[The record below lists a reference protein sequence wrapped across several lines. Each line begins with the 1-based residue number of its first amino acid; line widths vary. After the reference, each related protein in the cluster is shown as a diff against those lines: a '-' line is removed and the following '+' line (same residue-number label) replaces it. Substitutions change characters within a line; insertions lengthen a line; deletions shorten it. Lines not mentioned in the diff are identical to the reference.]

1 MCSCRSCRRVFARRA
16 SNGGFLTWIW
26 VRRSDRSHLLRTF
39 WKTTSF
45 LYQVLTVHSFKNP
58 SSIVWLNTQKKCKCY
73 DTKNNVEKPHDSLG
87 GEANR
92 LGDVIDLICG
102 WYAYVEEMVL
112 FIIYMHAYP
121 MVSLGLFIIWFVWRV
136 RFLTIRFCHEGTR
149 NWMVIKEKLSLNY
162 LNGKV

>member
-1 MCSCRSCRRVFARRA
+1 MTNTTMNYVYLDLMAYKMSLVHGNLDSRSDGMCSCRRCRRVFARRA

-26 VRRSDRSHLLRTF
+26 GRRSDRSHLLRTF

-73 DTKNNVEKPHDSLG
+73 DTQNNVEKPHDSLG

-92 LGDVIDLICG
+92 LGDEIKINWICR
-102 WYAYVEEMVL
+102 WYAYEEEMVL
-112 FIIYMHAYP
+112 IVIYKHAYP
-121 MVSLGLFIIWFVWRV
+121 M
-136 RFLTIRFCHEGTR
+136 
-149 NWMVIKEKLSLNY
+149 
-162 LNGKV
+162 